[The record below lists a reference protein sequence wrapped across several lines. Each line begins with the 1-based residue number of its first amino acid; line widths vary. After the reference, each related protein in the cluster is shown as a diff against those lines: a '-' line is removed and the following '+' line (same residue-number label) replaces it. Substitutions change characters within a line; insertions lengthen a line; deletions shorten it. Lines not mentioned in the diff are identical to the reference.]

1 MGDDGEIE
9 RRKNLTFEQAEGL
22 RPLPRQLARTEVS
35 PELRAVLWNYIH
47 QQILISAEEDIY
59 GQVVGSP
66 WDSILRS
73 VHVYRDHQ
81 LVDDLSL
88 RLKDVIKQVR
98 LIFANGSYADMYGW
112 LQHVMQVYPTSYRMN
127 FAKRIADIL
136 EYARAPYRVID
147 NEIIYP
153 IASEE
158 EGDAVAKALGDLAT
172 SGMAGA
178 RGHLRAAAIE
188 LSQGHFADSV
198 RESIHAVESVARSLE
213 ASGELSKALA
223 QLERSAKIH
232 GAMKAGFGSLYGYTS
247 DSQGIR
253 HALLDKDAPDADEAD
268 ALFMIGAC
276 AAFVS
281 YLINKGRAAGLLP

>member
-112 LQHVMQVYPTSYRMN
+112 LQHVMQVYPMYCGPV
-127 FAKRIADIL
+127 L
-136 EYARAPYRVID
+136 
-147 NEIIYP
+147 
-153 IASEE
+153 
-158 EGDAVAKALGDLAT
+158 
-172 SGMAGA
+172 
-178 RGHLRAAAIE
+178 
-188 LSQGHFADSV
+188 
-198 RESIHAVESVARSLE
+198 
-213 ASGELSKALA
+213 
-223 QLERSAKIH
+223 
-232 GAMKAGFGSLYGYTS
+232 
-247 DSQGIR
+247 
-253 HALLDKDAPDADEAD
+253 
-268 ALFMIGAC
+268 
-276 AAFVS
+276 
-281 YLINKGRAAGLLP
+281 